1 MIILMR
7 KRIGIPVIAALLLVV
22 LFSVP
27 VAAAS
32 DPTVTIKVIGADGGD
47 LTNAKVVLYDDAG
60 HTYEGTTNA
69 TGYAVITVPEN
80 GTYLI
85 VVDTKYVILDT
96 VTVEGDT
103 SKTVNATAMHYANVS
118 STPLVVDVDVML
130 LAFENVSVSRAT
142 NFTVYAPS
150 SINLTF
156 PEEIYE
162 FPWKYEF
169 QKVTYDT
176 TEKNATEIT
185 LDMAANYVVT
195 AEYTKTFGFVLE
207 YWMLLVL
214 IAVVVIA
221 IAIAVIAASRH
232 TIMMIR
238 ERSRKFV
245 EKKSFVKGR

>member
-1 MIILMR
+1 MD

-32 DPTVTIKVIGADGGD
+32 ADPTVTLKVIGADGGD
-47 LTNAKVVLYDDAG
+47 LANAKVILYDNEG

-69 TGYAVITVPEN
+69 TGYVEIPVLEN

-96 VTVEGDT
+96 VDVEGDT
-103 SKTVNATAMHYANVS
+103 SKTVNASAMHYANVS

-130 LAFENVSVSRAT
+130 LAFENISVSRAT

-150 SINLTF
+150 SLNLTF
-156 PEEIYE
+156 PKEIYQ

-169 QKVTYDT
+169 SKLTYDS
-176 TEKNATEIT
+176 TEVNATEVT
-185 LDMAANYVVT
+185 LDMAADYVIK

-221 IAIAVIAASRH
+221 IAVAVIAASRH
-232 TIMMIR
+232 TVMAIR
-238 ERSRKFV
+238 EKSRKFV
-245 EKKSFVKGR
+245 ERKGFVGRR

>member
-1 MIILMR
+1 MD

-32 DPTVTIKVIGADGGD
+32 TDPTVTIKVIGADGGD
-47 LTNAKVVLYDDAG
+47 LTNAKVVLYDNEG

-69 TGYAVITVPEN
+69 TGYVEITVPN

-85 VVDTKYVILDT
+85 VVDTKYLILDT
-96 VTVEGDT
+96 VDVAGDT

-130 LAFENVSVSRAT
+130 LAFKNISVSRAT

-150 SINLTF
+150 SLNLTF
-156 PEEIYE
+156 PKEIYQ

-169 QKVTYDT
+169 SKLTYDS
-176 TEKNATEIT
+176 TEVNATEVT
-185 LDMAANYVVT
+185 LDMAANYVVK

-214 IAVVVIA
+214 VAIVVIA
-221 IAIAVIAASRH
+221 IAVAVIAASRH
-232 TIMMIR
+232 TIMAIR
-238 ERSRKFV
+238 EKSRKFV
-245 EKKSFVKGR
+245 ERKGFIEKR